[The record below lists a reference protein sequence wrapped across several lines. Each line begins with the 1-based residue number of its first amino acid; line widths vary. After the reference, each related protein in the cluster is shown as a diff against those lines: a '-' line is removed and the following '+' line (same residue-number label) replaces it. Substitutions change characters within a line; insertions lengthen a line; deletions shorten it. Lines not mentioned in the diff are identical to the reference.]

1 MDRSIWTCVDKFLDL
16 NLLSKDDDMDGVA
29 VEAKHNREN
38 QGLVLPSLKCASC
51 RKYDE
56 MLFTIN
62 WWLAVP
68 VALVKAEALE

>member
-1 MDRSIWTCVDKFLDL
+1 
-16 NLLSKDDDMDGVA
+16 MDGVA

-38 QGLVLPSLKCASC
+38 QGLVLPSLKCAGC